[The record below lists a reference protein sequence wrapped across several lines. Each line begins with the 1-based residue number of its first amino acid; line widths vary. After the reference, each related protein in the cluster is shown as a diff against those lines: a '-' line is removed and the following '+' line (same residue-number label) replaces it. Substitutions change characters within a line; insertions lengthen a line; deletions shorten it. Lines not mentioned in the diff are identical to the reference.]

1 MVNVVFYLALPVNT
15 RLQVGLPQAKS
26 PQHITA
32 CHTHLTMKRLQK
44 KLIHITIGICSKKVS
59 HCSLNFT
66 VSPLVVRP
74 KPLSPKPILDLPLL
88 RCRHDSSLAW
98 KQLCFKETKVI
109 SIHNEYLQN
118 PIQIQY
124 FMFHYRKEKSS
135 PNPPASVSPFE
146 SLQLVSPPSLASHL
160 SISISGILS
169 TRNIGGKVLELN

>member
-1 MVNVVFYLALPVNT
+1 MANVVFYLALPVNT

-32 CHTHLTMKRLQK
+32 CHTHLKMKCLQK
-44 KLIHITIGICSKKVS
+44 KLIYRDFFPTKVS
-59 HCSLNFT
+59 HCSLKNI
-66 VSPLVVRP
+66 VSPPVVRP

-88 RCRHDSSLAW
+88 RRRHDSSLAW

-135 PNPPASVSPFE
+135 PNPPASVALFK

-160 SISISGILS
+160 SISIIGVLS